1 MTQET
6 LRSRHPYARSPVVT
20 IRKLFAAA
28 AVSAGLAAFAAP
40 AVAAEPAKKPAFGFS
55 TMKATA
61 PEVAKAKA
69 EAWLKSVGKFDQAA
83 FDKIW
88 SDEKR
93 TVLDR
98 TADSLALGNTEVA
111 ALLANVRKPGNV
123 PAEVPGILKDDKQDN
138 FFRTNVALAF
148 AKAAANKKVYEEA
161 LEALK
166 SVNPEFAVD
175 PASYFFFKAVAEH
188 ATMKKDAAT
197 GSIVKLL
204 DDVSD
209 SPSRYTMVATLM
221 FFDMQNW
228 APDPKDLSNIERL
241 MDNSGRRLD
250 LARGG
255 EKTQDIQKKIVF
267 RLDELIKELEAKN
280 KPGQGQCNGG
290 NCPGGGD
297 KPGDGPP
304 GGNTGKPSSNAKE
317 SVIMGGSGP
326 GKVPDAQQLR
336 QIAEQWGTLPAD
348 KRAKVIQDI
357 TRHLPP
363 KFEPLI
369 KNYFEALDRIHG
381 YKQ

>member
-1 MTQET
+1 M
-6 LRSRHPYARSPVVT
+6 

-28 AVSAGLAAFAAP
+28 AVSAGLAVAANP
-40 AVAAEPAKKPAFGFS
+40 ATAAEPAKKPMFGFS
-55 TMKATA
+55 TLKATT

-69 EAWLKSVGKFDQAA
+69 AAWLKSIGKFDQAA

-88 SDEKR
+88 ANDKR
-93 TVLDR
+93 SVLDR

-111 ALLANVRKPGNV
+111 ALLTNVRKLDGMA
-123 PAEVPGILKDDKQDN
+123 PAEVPGILKDDKQDA

-148 AKAAANKKVYEEA
+148 AKAAATKKVYEEA
-161 LEALK
+161 IEALK
-166 SVNPEFAVD
+166 GLNPENAVD
-175 PASYFFFKAVAEH
+175 PASFYFFKAVSEH

-197 GSIVKLL
+197 TSIVKLL
-204 DDVSD
+204 DDVAD

-280 KPGQGQCNGG
+280 KQGQGQANGG
-290 NCPGGGD
+290 NCPGGGQ

-304 GGNTGKPSSNAKE
+304 GGNTVNPQQNAKE
-317 SVIMGGSGP
+317 SVIMGGSGE
-326 GKVPDAQQLR
+326 GKVDPKVLR
-336 QIAEQWGTLPAD
+336 QIAEQWGTMPPE
-348 KRAKVIQDI
+348 KRAKVVQEL
-357 TRHLPP
+357 TRELPA
-363 KFEPLI
+363 KFEPMI
-369 KNYFEALDRIHG
+369 KTYFEALDKRYG
-381 YKQ
+381 YKK

>member
-1 MTQET
+1 MK
-6 LRSRHPYARSPVVT
+6 
-20 IRKLFAAA
+20 IRKLFAVA
-28 AVSAGLAAFAAP
+28 AVTAGLTVAGSP
-40 AVAAEPAKKPAFGFS
+40 ASAAEPAKKPTFGFS
-55 TMKATA
+55 TMKAATA
-61 PEVAKAKA
+61 ESAKAKT
-69 EAWLKSVGKFDQAA
+69 EAWLKSIGKFDETA
-83 FDKIW
+83 FNKIW
-88 SDEKR
+88 ADEKR

-98 TADSLALGNTEVA
+98 TADALALGNTEAA
-111 ALLANVRKPGNV
+111 ALLANVRKSDYV
-123 PAEVPGILKDDKQDN
+123 PSEVPGFLKDDKQDN
-138 FFRTNVALAF
+138 YFRTNVALAF

-166 SVNPEFAVD
+166 AVNPEFAVD

-221 FFDMQNW
+221 FFDMQSW
-228 APDPKDLSNIERL
+228 AADPKDLSNIEKL

-280 KPGQGQCNGG
+280 KPGQCNGG

-297 KPGDGPP
+297 KPGNKP
-304 GGNTGKPSSNAKE
+304 GSGNTVNPSQPAPDST
-317 SVIMGGSGP
+317 IMGGSGK
-326 GKVPDAQQLR
+326 GAVDEKELR
-336 QIAEQWGTLPAD
+336 KIAEQWGTMPAE
-348 KRAKVIQDI
+348 KRAKVVQDI
-357 TRHLPP
+357 TRDLPP
-363 KFEPLI
+363 KFEPMI
-369 KNYFEALDRIHG
+369 KNYFEALDKMHG
-381 YKQ
+381 FKK

>member
-1 MTQET
+1 
-6 LRSRHPYARSPVVT
+6 V

-28 AVSAGLAAFAAP
+28 AVSAGLAVAATP
-40 AVAAEPAKKPAFGFS
+40 ALAAEPAKKPTFGFS
-55 TMKATA
+55 TLKTAA
-61 PEVAKAKA
+61 PEAAKAKA

-83 FDKIW
+83 FNKIW
-88 SDEKR
+88 ADEKR

-111 ALLANVRKPGNV
+111 AMLANVRKADAMAPD
-123 PAEVPGILKDDKQDN
+123 AVPGILKDEKQDA

-166 SVNPEFAVD
+166 GLNPENAVD
-175 PASYFFFKAVAEH
+175 PASFYFFKAVSEH

-197 GSIVKLL
+197 TSIVKLL

-228 APDPKDLSNIERL
+228 AADPKDLSNIERL

-255 EKTQDIQKKIVF
+255 EKTQDIQKKIVKL
-267 RLDELIKELEAKN
+267 LDEWIKEK
-280 KPGQGQCNGG
+280 G
-290 NCPGGGD
+290 
-297 KPGDGPP
+297 GDGPSPPNPPP
-304 GGNTGKPSSNAKE
+304 GPRTPGDADKPSTDPGTDPTRNAPQ
-317 SVIMGGSGP
+317 SVIMGGK
-326 GKVPDAQQLR
+326 GKGEVDVAKQLR
-336 QIAEQWGTLPAD
+336 QIAENWGTMPPD
-348 KRAKVIQDI
+348 KRATVVQEL
-357 TRHLPP
+357 TRELPP

-369 KNYFEALDRIHG
+369 KNYFEALDKYHG
-381 YKQ
+381 YKK

>member
-1 MTQET
+1 V
-6 LRSRHPYARSPVVT
+6 S

-28 AVSAGLAAFAAP
+28 AVSAGLAVTATPAF
-40 AVAAEPAKKPAFGFS
+40 AAEPAKKPTFGFS
-55 TMKATA
+55 TLKAAT
-61 PEVAKAKA
+61 PEVAKAKS
-69 EAWLKSVGKFDQAA
+69 EAWLKSIGKFDEAA
-83 FDKIW
+83 FNKIW
-88 SDEKR
+88 ADEKR

-111 ALLANVRKPGNV
+111 AMLANVRKADAMAPD
-123 PAEVPGILKDDKQDN
+123 AVPGILKDDKQDA

-175 PASYFFFKAVAEH
+175 PASFYFFKAVAEH
-188 ATMKKDAAT
+188 ATMKKDAAIT
-197 GSIVKLL
+197 SIVKLL
-204 DDVSD
+204 DDVAD

-228 APDPKDLSNIERL
+228 ASDPKDLSNIERL

-267 RLDELIKELEAKN
+267 RLDELIKELEAKS
-280 KPGQGQCNGG
+280 KPGQCNGG

-304 GGNTGKPSSNAKE
+304 GGNTVKPNSHAKE
-317 SVIMGGSGP
+317 SVIMGGN
-326 GKVPDAQQLR
+326 GKGIVDDNILR
-336 QIAEQWGTLPAD
+336 QVAEQWGTMPPE
-348 KRAKVIQDI
+348 KRAKVIQEL
-357 TRHLPP
+357 TRDLPP
-363 KFEPLI
+363 KFEPMI
-369 KNYFEALDRIHG
+369 KNYFDALDKLHG
-381 YKQ
+381 YKK

>member
-1 MTQET
+1 
-6 LRSRHPYARSPVVT
+6 VT

-28 AVSAGLAAFAAP
+28 VVGAGLAATASP
-40 AVAAEPAKKPAFGFS
+40 AVAAEPAKKPVFGFS

-61 PEVAKAKA
+61 PEAAKAKA
-69 EAWLKSVGKFDQAA
+69 AEWLKSVGKYDQAA

-88 SDEKR
+88 ADDKR

-111 ALLANVRKPGNV
+111 ALLANVRKQDNV
-123 PAEVPGILKDDKQDN
+123 PSEVPGILKDDKQDN

-148 AKAAANKKVYEEA
+148 ARAAANKKVYEEA

-166 SVNPEFAVD
+166 GVNPEFAVD

-197 GSIVKLL
+197 GSIVRLL
-204 DDVSD
+204 DDVAD
-209 SPSRYTMVATLM
+209 APSRYTMVATLM

-228 APDPKDLSNIERL
+228 APDPKDLSNIEKL

-267 RLDELIKELEAKN
+267 RLDELIKELEAKA
-280 KPGQGQCNGG
+280 KQSQCQGG

-297 KPGDGPP
+297 KPGNKP
-304 GGNTGKPSSNAKE
+304 GGNTVNPSNPATD
-317 SVIMGGSGP
+317 SVIMGGSGK
-326 GKVPDAQQLR
+326 GQVDEKALR
-336 QIAEQWGTLPAD
+336 QIAENWGTMPAE
-348 KRAKVIQDI
+348 KRAQVVKDI
-357 TRHLPP
+357 TRDLPA
-363 KFEPLI
+363 KFEPMI
-369 KNYFEALDRIHG
+369 KNYFESLDKMHG
-381 YKQ
+381 YKK